1 MLLSATSQCDS
12 TACSDG
18 TRDNPVDE
26 KGSDMKKAARKQLIL
41 ERETVKVMVVTLP
54 TADLAL
60 VRGGDG
66 RAIGRYEPS
75 GGSSTNPVC

>member
-1 MLLSATSQCDS
+1 
-12 TACSDG
+12 
-18 TRDNPVDE
+18 
-26 KGSDMKKAARKQLIL
+26 MKKPNRKQLIL

-60 VRGGDG
+60 IRGGDG
-66 RAIGRYEPS
+66 RANERYQPS